1 MQKNNIEN
9 PILLDTHVI
18 LWCLLEP
25 NELHSNVKE
34 IIDLAQD
41 KSRLLLSSISLW
53 EIAMLKS
60 KKRINVYE
68 PITEFLKSITAI
80 QGLTIIDITPEI
92 AADSVALLEDFH
104 GDPADRI
111 IAASC
116 INYGAMLLTRDH
128 KIISWADIG
137 NMKVQKV

>member
-1 MQKNNIEN
+1 MQKNNMEN

-18 LWCLLEP
+18 LWSLLKP
-25 NELHSNVKE
+25 NELHSNIKE

-60 KKRINVYE
+60 KKRINIYE

-80 QGLTIIDITPEI
+80 EGLTIIDITPEI
-92 AADSVALLEDFH
+92 AANSTTLLEDFH

-111 IAASC
+111 ITASC
-116 INYGAMLLTRDH
+116 VNYGAMLLTRDH
-128 KIISWADIG
+128 QIISWADSGSI
-137 NMKVQKV
+137 KVQKV